1 MGVRFDWEI
10 EAEKTRVQRAGE
22 SPESK
27 RRRRAARLRLFVF
40 LLVILG
46 ILGSIAAFV
55 VWRLDSVEQ
64 EIEQALR
71 STVDAEV
78 TSLRLGDYASYSAI
92 QRSASADWLQ
102 VQQQIFNQYQDLK
115 MQAGVQLS
123 GTITDIAIERTRAR
137 VSVQEIVNSV
147 PYTRIWFYWRY
158 EDGWH
163 HVPPDYTFWGAL
175 EVQKIQN
182 VTVRYNMVD
191 KAFGQSVAEKV
202 AGWMQ
207 TTCSALVCPTIPEL
221 TIEIVPDEALQ
232 VAWAA
237 GDDWRLQVP
246 SPYVRRA
253 RSDMPFDMDAQLAVA
268 EKLADRLVVQSSN
281 NLQPVY
287 PTDAYYLRQ
296 AIVSWLVGSMLQVDT
311 QSYVMS
317 SLVTNYGAASIG
329 QLLGNLQPN
338 ANIDILAQITGK
350 PLEQTGLDWRDYL
363 TWRLALEEEF
373 LQKRDEANYLALY
386 DTRDEAARNLAYQRF
401 NMNSP
406 SGKMVVSS
414 AQTEVLTDGTI
425 NLRAVVVTGEGS
437 TVQQSEAIFRL
448 ADGVWK
454 RVN

>member
-10 EAEKTRVQRAGE
+10 EAEKTQVRRAGE
-22 SPESK
+22 SVESIRK
-27 RRRRAARLRLFVF
+27 RRVARLRFLIF

-46 ILGSIAAFV
+46 ILGGIGAFV
-55 VWRLDSVEQ
+55 VWRLNSVEQ

-71 STVDAEV
+71 GTVDAEF

-115 MQAGVQLS
+115 MQEGVQLS
-123 GTITDIAIERTRAR
+123 GTISDITIERTRAR
-137 VSVQEIVNSV
+137 VSVQEIVNGV
-147 PYTRIWFYWRY
+147 PYTRVWFYWRY

-163 HVPPDYTFWGAL
+163 HVPPDYTFWGEL
-175 EVQKIQN
+175 EVHKVQN

-191 KAFGQSVAEKV
+191 KVFGQAVAEKV
-202 AGWMQ
+202 AGWIQ
-207 TTCSALVCPTIPEL
+207 AACTALICPNMPEL
-221 TIEIVPDEALQ
+221 TIEVVPDEALQ
-232 VAWAA
+232 AAWAA

-253 RSDMPFDMDAQLAVA
+253 RSDMPFDVDYQLSVA
-268 EKLADRLVVQSSN
+268 EKLADRLVLNSSS

-296 AIVSWLVGSMLQVDT
+296 AIVSWLVGSMVQVDT
-311 QSYVMS
+311 RSYVVS
-317 SLVTNYGAASIG
+317 SLMTNYGSAAVG
-329 QLLGNLQPN
+329 QLLNTLRPDS
-338 ANIDILAQITGK
+338 NIGVLAQVTGK
-350 PLEQTGLDWRDYL
+350 SLEQTGLDWRDYL
-363 TWRLALEEEF
+363 TWRLALEDEL

-401 NMNSP
+401 NMNTP
-406 SGKMVVSS
+406 TGEKLVTS
-414 AQTEVLTDGTI
+414 AQPEVLTDGTI
-425 NLRAVVVTGEGS
+425 NLKAVVVTSDGAN
-437 TVQQSEAIFRL
+437 TQQSEAIFRL